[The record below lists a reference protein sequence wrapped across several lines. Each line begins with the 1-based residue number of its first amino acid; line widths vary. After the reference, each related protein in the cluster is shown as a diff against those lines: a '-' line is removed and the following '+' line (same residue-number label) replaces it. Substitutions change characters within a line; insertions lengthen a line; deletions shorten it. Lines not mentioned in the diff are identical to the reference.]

1 MEVTQI
7 VLYVFV
13 FLVILYLII
22 TAFSKTTTLT
32 EMSDG
37 KKLQTIKSKSLK
49 NSNNSSNFTYSMWV
63 FVDDWN
69 YKFGSAK
76 TVLDRN
82 TSPLVVLGD
91 RPNTMNVKVRYYK
104 SQSPTGGTVTV
115 AASEI
120 DTAATNAACVACN
133 SGYNCA
139 CDSCNQGVPVDAP
152 ETTAAY
158 GKDKEPTSGG
168 SSANTEVHNCQIENI
183 PIQKWANIIVSL
195 YGSTLDVYLN
205 GKLVRT
211 CVLPGVPSID
221 NTSDIKVTPYGG
233 FSGWTTNFKY
243 WSNASNPQEAYNI
256 YKDGFGGSIL
266 GNALSKYR
274 LRFSF
279 IKDNTPQGSF
289 EI

>member
-13 FLVILYLII
+13 FLVILYLLIS
-22 TAFSKTTTLT
+22 AFSKTTTLT

-37 KKLQTIKSKSLK
+37 KKLQTIKAKSLK

-69 YKFGSAK
+69 YKFGSPK

-82 TSPLVVLGD
+82 VSPLVVLGD

-104 SQSPTGGTVTV
+104 SQSNNSGTGANV
-115 AASEI
+115 APAI
-120 DTAATNAACVACN
+120 DTAATNAACLACN
-133 SGYNCA
+133 SGYSCA
-139 CDSCNQGVPVDAP
+139 CNSCNQGVPIDAP
-152 ETTAAY
+152 ASAAAY
-158 GKDKEPTSGG
+158 GKDREPTRGG
-168 SSANTEVHNCQIENI
+168 SPANTRVHNCQIENI
-183 PIQKWANIIVSL
+183 PIQKWTNIIVSL

-211 CVLPGVPSID
+211 CVLPGVPSVD